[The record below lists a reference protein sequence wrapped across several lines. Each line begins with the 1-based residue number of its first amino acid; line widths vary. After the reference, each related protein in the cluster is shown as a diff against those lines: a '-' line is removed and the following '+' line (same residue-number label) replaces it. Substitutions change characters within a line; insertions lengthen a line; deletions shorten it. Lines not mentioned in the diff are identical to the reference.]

1 MSTVE
6 IHKYP
11 NIHVRERD
19 PFMSGEDYK
28 LINETVGLY
37 SAVAL
42 LIGTAL
48 GMAIFIVPTQM
59 AAEAGP
65 SITLAIFVAV
75 VPMVLNVLLLLQL
88 GGAIPVAGG
97 IYVYCSRL
105 VGPFWG
111 VIGVAVPVIAIWSF
125 LLFAALGFEQYL
137 PVLIDLLPY
146 SFEIPQLAVVWFL
159 LFTFLAVNYLGIQ
172 IAARVQ
178 LVLVTVLIV
187 GLLTFIGFGLVNT
200 DPSNFTPV
208 FPNGAGEPFADG
220 FAPFLLAVVLL
231 YVPFQGFSMI
241 IEIGEELEKP
251 VKNIPRTLGVGMTIV
266 AVLSIGVVIALI
278 GAVPWQELS
287 TADGEAI
294 EGGLAGALE
303 GIAPPWAIGFI
314 AISALVAAV
323 TTVNTLF
330 TSYSRTVMR
339 AGRDKIAPEYF
350 AGIHERFHTPYRAIL
365 LIGFP
370 PILMAPFVDSLDA
383 VLEVDILDWLVVV
396 IVSGIFI
403 AVMVGGV
410 ALWNLPKIFP
420 QRYEYSIYK
429 LPMPVLKVVAVGNVV
444 TAALFTLMVAS
455 SAPTAL
461 AVVVGWIVLVALGYL
476 YRVRRYEK
484 QGIDIREQ
492 MSLLHEH
499 EQIGGSNTD

>member
-1 MSTVE
+1 ME

-11 NIHVRERD
+11 YDI
-19 PFMSGEDYK
+19 FGKQKTIMSDEEYK
-28 LINETVGLY
+28 LINTTVGLY
-37 SAVAL
+37 SAIAL
-42 LIGTAL
+42 LVGTAV

-65 SITLAIFVAV
+65 SITLAVLVAI
-75 VPMVLNVLLLLQL
+75 VPMILNVLLLLQL

-111 VIGVAVPVIAIWSF
+111 LIGIAVPVIAIWAF
-125 LLFAALGFEQYL
+125 LLFAALGFDQYL
-137 PVLIDLLPY
+137 PVLIEILPY

-159 LFTFLAVNYLGIQ
+159 LVTFLIVNYLGIQ
-172 IAARVQ
+172 IAAKIQ
-178 LVLVTVLIV
+178 LVLVSVLV
-187 GLLTFIGFGLVNT
+187 GGLLTFIGFGVANT
-200 DPSNFTPV
+200 DPSNFTPF
-208 FPNGAGEPFADG
+208 FPSGSGEPFEDG

-251 VKNIPRTLGVGMTIV
+251 VKNIPRTLAIGMTIV
-266 AVLSIGVVIALI
+266 SLLSVGIVIALI

-294 EGGLAGALE
+294 EGGLAGALQ
-303 GIAPPWAIGFI
+303 GIAPTWAIFFI
-314 AISALVAAV
+314 AISALIGAV

-339 AGRDKIAPEYF
+339 AARDSVVPEFF
-350 AGIHERFHTPYRAIL
+350 AGIHERFQTPYRAIL
-365 LIGFP
+365 LIGAP
-370 PILMAPFVDSLDA
+370 PIFMAPFVNQLDA
-383 VLEVDILDWLVVV
+383 LLTVDILDWLVVV

-420 QRYEYSIYK
+420 KRYEHSFYR
-429 LPMPVLKVVAVGNVV
+429 LPMPVLKFVAVGNVV
-444 TAALFTLMVAS
+444 ASFVFMLMVVS
-455 SAPTAL
+455 SAPSAI
-461 AVVVGWIVLVALGYL
+461 AVVVVWIALVAFGYF
-476 YRVRRYEK
+476 YRVRRYK
-484 QGIDIREQ
+484 KRGVDIREK
-492 MSLLHEH
+492 MALLHEH
-499 EQIGGSNTD
+499 EKIGGSNTD